1 VAQAGK
7 KSRRAQAHQ
16 QTSGNTP
23 KVQPLDAAQG
33 LPGTPPP
40 GSDRAAIPPPIAAE
54 LAQIERNKKWAVIP
68 AEGKIHQTVKAIQ
81 VLRQDGFSTQEIS
94 EKLGI
99 KPASIRQYMW
109 IAGKNGWLN
118 PLDPYERAHS
128 ELVHRAVSNAEEW
141 LHARDGKTGLPDKEF
156 TLEAMKGLG
165 IFGSGPAQQSE
176 QGHTNVLAINITMPT
191 GGNLPTMRDGNAG
204 GVGAYVDGEIVN
216 ASGQSRRQ
224 LPE

>member
-1 VAQAGK
+1 MAKADK
-7 KSRRAQAHQ
+7 KQRRTHAHT
-16 QTSGNTP
+16 QTSENMP
-23 KVQPLDAAQG
+23 KAPHRDAAPL

-40 GSDRAAIPPPIAAE
+40 GSAGAAIPPPIAAE

-118 PLDPYERAHS
+118 PLDPYEKAHS

-141 LHARDGKTGLPDKEF
+141 LHARDSKTGLPDKEF
-156 TLEAMKGLG
+156 TLEAMKGFG

-204 GVGAYVDGEIVN
+204 GVGAYVDGEIVH

>member
-1 VAQAGK
+1 MAQAGK

-16 QTSGNTP
+16 QTSENMP
-23 KVQPLDAAQG
+23 KAQPLDAAQG
-33 LPGTPPP
+33 LPGPPPP
-40 GSDRAAIPPPIAAE
+40 GSAGAAIPPPIAAE
-54 LAQIERNKKWAVIP
+54 LALQERHKKWAVIP

-118 PLDPYERAHS
+118 PLDPYEKAHS

-141 LHARDGKTGLPDKEF
+141 LHARDSKTGLPDKEF
-156 TLEAMKGLG
+156 TLEAMKGFG
-165 IFGSGPAQQSE
+165 IFGSGQQSE

-191 GGNLPTMRDGNAG
+191 GGNLPTMREGNAG
-204 GVGAYVDGEIVN
+204 GIGAYVDGEVVN
-216 ASGQSRRQ
+216 ATTHQSRRH